1 MTQDCVAD
9 IIPKP
14 DCNTKSGV
22 NLRGSDRRVK
32 VSLSKSPQRVSVVPD
47 LFTGVLMSMKRIR
60 RET

>member
-1 MTQDCVAD
+1 MAD

-32 VSLSKSPQRVSVVPD
+32 VSLSKSPQRVAVVPD